1 MKKYTQN
8 DKIEQVTE
16 KTLVVGVDIGS
27 VKQYARAFDYRG
39 REIDHVYRFMD
50 CRDGYELFL
59 DWMQGLQSANG
70 MDRIIVGAEPT
81 GHYWFGLRDFL
92 DAAGIQLVLVNPLHV
107 CKSKEL
113 DDNNQTKNDQKDPKV
128 IARLVMEGRYSIPYI
143 PHGVYA
149 ELRGMWILRQR
160 VVDEE
165 VKLRNRIARWFK
177 IYFQEYTQAYS
188 SFAAK
193 SSIAL
198 LKAACLPEDILQLG
212 ADGIVELW
220 RAMKLRAV
228 GKKKAESLLAA
239 AARSTG
245 QKDGADAARMEM
257 EMLLEDWG
265 VLQKR
270 HEKIDAK
277 LRELCEQIPESKNLL
292 AIKGIGLTT
301 VAGFLAEVGDIQRFD
316 SPKQIVKLAGLAL
329 RENSSGKHKGKTT
342 ISKRGRARLRRLLF
356 AGAMPLLATNDA
368 FRSLHVY
375 YTTRQQ
381 NPLKKKQSV
390 IAICCKLVRIFY
402 ALLTKGTAFDS
413 RKMLGDIHRPPL
425 AA

>member
-1 MKKYTQN
+1 
-8 DKIEQVTE
+8 
-16 KTLVVGVDIGS
+16 
-27 VKQYARAFDYRG
+27 
-39 REIDHVYRFMD
+39 
-50 CRDGYELFL
+50 
-59 DWMQGLQSANG
+59 
-70 MDRIIVGAEPT
+70 
-81 GHYWFGLRDFL
+81 
-92 DAAGIQLVLVNPLHV
+92 
-107 CKSKEL
+107 
-113 DDNNQTKNDQKDPKV
+113 
-128 IARLVMEGRYSIPYI
+128 
-143 PHGVYA
+143 
-149 ELRGMWILRQR
+149 
-160 VVDEE
+160 
-165 VKLRNRIARWFK
+165 
-177 IYFQEYTQAYS
+177 
-188 SFAAK
+188 
-193 SSIAL
+193 
-198 LKAACLPEDILQLG
+198 
-212 ADGIVELW
+212 
-220 RAMKLRAV
+220 
-228 GKKKAESLLAA
+228 
-239 AARSTG
+239 
-245 QKDGADAARMEM
+245 
-257 EMLLEDWG
+257 MLLEDWG

-368 FRSLHVY
+368 FRSLHGY